1 VPNLIQTGL
10 WRWIKGTGLERF
22 ELLQI
27 AHEWVLRGTIITLAK
42 IGPVEAPVEAP
53 LEIRYEVVC
62 DNAWHTKRADISLR
76 DGAADRVLRVDL
88 KDGQWHENGRT
99 NEKITGCIDI
109 DLQWSP
115 ATNTIPI
122 RRLGLAVGESSGVL
136 KAAWVRFPDLTLQ
149 LLSQEYQRTSERS
162 YRYTSGGGSFVA
174 DITVDQD
181 DLVVNYQGFWQRV
194 LPEPD
199 V

>member
-27 AHEWVLRGTIITLAK
+27 AQEWMLRGTIVTLAESR
-42 IGPVEAPVEAP
+42 PVEV
-53 LEIRYEVVC
+53 RYEVVC
-62 DNAWHTKRADISLR
+62 DDAWHTKRADISLR
-76 DGAADRVLRVDL
+76 DGAAARVLRVDV
-88 KDGQWHENGRT
+88 KDGQWHENGRA
-99 NEKITGCIDI
+99 NEKIAGCIDI

-122 RRLGLAVGESSGVL
+122 RRLGLAVGESSGLL

-149 LLSQEYQRTSERS
+149 LLSQEYQRTSERC

-174 DITVDQD
+174 DVTVDQD
-181 DLVVNYQGFWQRV
+181 DLVLNYEGFWHRV
-194 LPEPD
+194 TAKPD
-199 V
+199 VQGAKN